1 VRHAFWREHL
11 LFSLF
16 LR

>member
-1 VRHAFWREHL
+1 MSTFWREHL

-16 LR
+16 PR